1 MATTA
6 VVDTNVLVA
15 LVDRHDKWHPH
26 AIALRDALLNA
37 NARLVYFD
45 CVINEA
51 IGVIG
56 RRTEEQR
63 RFEQFEDLLDGLTTL
78 VSEDNITWISVA
90 TQRLFREV
98 VGLCRSHQGR
108 LNFHDSLMALA
119 CQELANSG
127 IGHRYFEHVFY
138 FQDQC
143 LSRSLCCNFSRRTL
157 VCCLHY
163 WLREPLVK
171 LWDDFV
177 RKQSERLQT
186 CDICK

>member
-15 LVDRHDKWHPH
+15 LVDRHDKWHH
-26 AIALRDALLNA
+26 TAIALRDALLDA
-37 NARLVYFD
+37 SAQLVYFD
-45 CVINEA
+45 CILNEA

-63 RFEQFEDLLDGLTTL
+63 RFEQFDDLLDGLTTL

-119 CQELANSG
+119 CQELDIRFIIS
-127 IGHRYFEHVFY
+127 FDPDFDEV
-138 FQDQC
+138 
-143 LSRSLCCNFSRRTL
+143 S
-157 VCCLHY
+157 
-163 WLREPLVK
+163 WLTRIAEPGGAQIL
-171 LWDDFV
+171 
-177 RKQSERLQT
+177 RQ
-186 CDICK
+186 